1 LSELDHVLFLVRRED
16 SGVYERLT
24 RKEIDAGI
32 ANGEIE
38 ERTVSDWVFDAA
50 GRFVF
55 SDSAKEYVKK
65 I

>member
-1 LSELDHVLFLVRRED
+1 LSEVDRVLFLVRRED

-24 RKEIDAGI
+24 QKEIDEGLTR
-32 ANGEIE
+32 GEIE

-55 SDSAKEYVKK
+55 SDGAKEYVKK
-65 I
+65 T